1 MPKIAT
7 IGFFDGVH
15 RGHRFLFAQLHE
27 HAKHHQLT
35 PAIYTFDR
43 HPKELLT
50 GQAPAMLTTHD
61 ERKALLQNY
70 GEVHFLDFAAV
81 QQLTAEQ
88 FMRYLHDEQGV
99 DALLIGYD
107 HHFGSDRLKGFHE
120 YEKIARKIGMHVE
133 RAHECLVDSLPVSSS
148 RIRKLLAEAQI
159 DQVNRL
165 LGYSYSI
172 SGIVEHGNSIG
183 ATIGFPTANIRLDSA
198 KQLPASGVY
207 SVEVHLQA
215 QQSTSVAIYKRSDL
229 QGVSR
234 RSTPYK
240 ALANIGT
247 NPTVGNDHLSL
258 EVHLLDFQGDLYGK
272 SLTITFLS
280 FLREEKK
287 FSSLEELRDQIAED
301 IRKVLAK

>member
-1 MPKIAT
+1 MPRIAT

-35 PAIYTFDR
+35 PAIYTFDC

-88 FMRYLHDEQGV
+88 FMCYLKEQEGV
-99 DALLIGYD
+99 ETLLMGYD

-120 YEKIARKIGMHVE
+120 YEKIAHKIGLHIE
-133 RAHECLVDSLPVSSS
+133 RAHECLVDGVPVSSS
-148 RIRKLLAEAQI
+148 RIRKLMAAAQI

-165 LGYSYSI
+165 LGYTYSI
-172 SGIVEHGNSIG
+172 SGVVEHGNAIG
-183 ATIGFPTANIRLDSA
+183 ATLGFPTANIRLDSA

-207 SVEVHLQA
+207 SVVA
-215 QQSTSVAIYKRSDL
+215 QVN
-229 QGVSR
+229 GVE
-234 RSTPYK
+234 YK

-258 EVHLLDFQGDLYGK
+258 EVHLLNFQGDLYDQ
-272 SLTITFLS
+272 SLTISFLH

-287 FSSLEELRDQIAED
+287 FASLDELKLQIAED
-301 IRKVLAK
+301 IKRNLYTR

>member
-1 MPKIAT
+1 MPRIAT

-35 PAIYTFDR
+35 PAIYTFDC

-88 FMRYLHDEQGV
+88 FMCYLKEQEGV
-99 DALLIGYD
+99 ETLLMGYD

-120 YEKIARKIGMHVE
+120 YEKIAQKVGLHIE
-133 RAHECLVDSLPVSSS
+133 RAHECLVDGVPVSSS
-148 RIRKLLAEAQI
+148 RIRKLMAAAQI
-159 DQVNRL
+159 DQVNLL
-165 LGYSYSI
+165 LGYTYSV
-172 SGIVEHGNSIG
+172 SGVVEHGNAIG
-183 ATIGFPTANIRLDSA
+183 ATLGFPTANIRLDSA
-198 KQLPASGVY
+198 KQLPAVGVY
-207 SVEVHLQA
+207 SVVA
-215 QQSTSVAIYKRSDL
+215 QVN
-229 QGVSR
+229 GVE
-234 RSTPYK
+234 YK

-258 EVHLLDFQGDLYGK
+258 EVHLLDFQGDLYDQ
-272 SLTITFLS
+272 SLTISFIS

-287 FSSLEELRDQIAED
+287 FASLDELKSQIAED
-301 IRKVLAK
+301 IKRNLYTR

>member
-1 MPKIAT
+1 MSKIAT

-70 GEVHFLDFAAV
+70 GEVIFLDFAAV

-88 FMRYLHDEQGV
+88 FMCYLKEHEVV
-99 DALLIGYD
+99 DTLLMGYD
-107 HHFGSDRLKGFHE
+107 HHFGSDCLKGFHE
-120 YEKIARKIGMHVE
+120 YEKIAHKIGMHVE
-133 RAHECLVDSLPVSSS
+133 RAHECLVDGVPVSSS
-148 RIRKLLAEAQI
+148 RIRKLMAAAQI

-165 LGYSYSI
+165 LGYTYSV
-172 SGIVEHGNSIG
+172 SGLVEHGNAIG
-183 ATIGFPTANIRLDSA
+183 VTLGFPTANIRLNSA

-207 SVEVHLQA
+207 AVEVHLQA
-215 QQSTSVAIYKRSDL
+215 QRSSSSAIFERSDL
-229 QGVSR
+229 QGVPR

-240 ALANIGT
+240 GVANIGT
-247 NPTVGNDHLSL
+247 NPTVGNDYLSL
-258 EVHLLDFQGDLYGK
+258 EVQLLNFQGDLYDQ
-272 SLTITFLS
+272 SLSISFLH

-287 FSSLEELRDQIAED
+287 FASLDELKKQIAED
-301 IRKVLAK
+301 IREAIR

>member
-1 MPKIAT
+1 MSKIAT

-50 GQAPAMLTTHD
+50 GQAPAMLTTNA
-61 ERKALLQNY
+61 ERKSLLEQY
-70 GEVHFLDFAAV
+70 GEVCFLDFAAV
-81 QQLTAEQ
+81 QHLTAEQ

-120 YEKIARKIGMHVE
+120 YEKIARKIGLHVE

-148 RIRKLLAEAQI
+148 RIRKLLAAAQI

-165 LGYSYSI
+165 LGYTYSV
-172 SGIVEHGNSIG
+172 SGVVEHGNAIG

-207 SVEVHLQA
+207 SV
-215 QQSTSVAIYKRSDL
+215 VAHVN
-229 QGVSR
+229 GVE
-234 RSTPYK
+234 YK

-258 EVHLLDFQGDLYGK
+258 EVHLLDFQGDLYDQP
-272 SLTITFLS
+272 LTISFLH

-287 FSSLEELRDQIAED
+287 FASLEELKNQITAD
-301 IRKVLAK
+301 ISHVTN

>member
-27 HAKHHQLT
+27 YAKLLHLS
-35 PAIYTFDR
+35 PVIYTFSE
-43 HPKELLT
+43 HPKQILT
-50 GQAPAMLTTHD
+50 GQSPAMLTTNA
-61 ERKALLQNY
+61 ERKALLEQY
-70 GEVHFLDFAAV
+70 GEVCFLDFSAV
-81 QQLTAEQ
+81 QHLTAEQ
-88 FMRYLHDEQGV
+88 FMRYLHEEQDV
-99 DALLIGYD
+99 AALLIGYD
-107 HHFGSDRLKGFHE
+107 HHFGSDRLKGFAE
-120 YEKIARKIGMHVE
+120 YEKIARKIGLHVE

-148 RIRKLLAEAQI
+148 RIRKLLAATQI

-165 LGYSYSI
+165 LGYAYSV
-172 SGIVEHGNSIG
+172 SGVVEHGNAIG

-207 SVEVHLQA
+207 AVEVHLQA
-215 QQSTSVAIYKRSDL
+215 QQSSSNAIFESSDL
-229 QGVSR
+229 QGVPR

-240 ALANIGT
+240 GVANIGT

-258 EVHLLDFQGDLYGK
+258 EVHLLSFQGDLYGQP
-272 SLTITFLS
+272 LTIYFLS

-287 FSSLEELRDQIAED
+287 FSSLEELKQQITTD
-301 IRKVLAK
+301 ISNLPT